1 MFSLIYSCT
10 KKYLA
15 SAELKIGLA
24 AALAAGIICGILFRP
39 GSDSAMIVAT
49 APVIISVAVAVMNIT
64 KEWEYRTFANK
75 LIVGHTKVK
84 IFFSELLVALA
95 AGMAVYALF
104 GIGFAAASPKTVF
117 VPKWPAIFKI
127 SALMTLAGLSLCAMA
142 AVISFACKSHNPA
155 MILSFAAIFAMFLTS
170 QQIYEFVFSNE
181 IRSEIYENYY
191 SSLSPD
197 PVTGE
202 YVDPLTGTRVEAEDY
217 VPTRVIK
224 LAKAAYALNPIGAF
238 DLYANELF
246 PYLEGSRPDEWSR
259 YPRSLPLCSL
269 SLTAAL
275 TVLGALTFRNKDV
288 K

>member
-142 AVISFACKSHNPA
+142 AVI
-155 MILSFAAIFAMFLTS
+155 LSFAAIFVMFLTS

-269 SLTAAL
+269 GLTAAL